1 MNENHAEAKDR
12 WRVANEDWMA
22 DVDVVLEAPNTI
34 LEASRRL
41 LASSAGAVNSI
52 SQNVTVAGLSRDTIY
67 RCIAVRAMESFTTL
81 LVLAES
87 RGHHARLC
95 LRPLIEDHIFLG
107 WLRTLAEPAAEAFLR
122 LRAICDVAHACEVQR
137 DFLPK
142 AYAVLGVDPVPP
154 GAPGLSIDHMDKV
167 RTTAEAELRQIA
179 KRHGWGRRGPTVKA
193 MAEATDRLD
202 EYNFFYLA
210 SSRPVHSNLHEMGR
224 MVWGDARTGLM
235 SISSDPLASRHGHL
249 AITYGCWIYSELMH
263 ELATCFSEIAE
274 VVDSERWS
282 VWLAL
287 VLTGVARN
295 GMLPPLVWE
304 RELEWRSNWPRA
316 PSQSS

>member
-1 MNENHAEAKDR
+1 
-12 WRVANEDWMA
+12 VANKDWMA

-34 LEASRRL
+34 LEASKRL
-41 LASSAGAVNSI
+41 LASSARAVYSI
-52 SQNVTVAGLSRDTIY
+52 SQNATVAGLSRDTIY
-67 RCIAVRAMESFTTL
+67 RCIAVRARESLTTL
-81 LVLAES
+81 LLLAES
-87 RGHHARLC
+87 RGHHARLL
-95 LRPLIEDHIFLG
+95 LRPLVEDRLFLG
-107 WLRTLAEPAAEAFLR
+107 WLRTLEEPTAEAFLR

-137 DFLPK
+137 DFLPN

-154 GAPGLSIDHMDKV
+154 GAPGLSIDHMAKV
-167 RTTAEAELRQIA
+167 RTTAEAEFRELA
-179 KRHGWGRRGPTVKA
+179 KRHGWGRRGPMVKA

-202 EYNFFYLA
+202 EYDFFYLA

-224 MVWGDARTGLM
+224 MVWGDARTGSM
-235 SISSDPLASRHGHL
+235 SISSDPLSSRHGHL
-249 AITYGCWIYSELMH
+249 AITYGCWIYAELMH
-263 ELATCFSEIAE
+263 ELAKCFSEIAE

-304 RELEWRSNWPRA
+304 RELEWRSNSSGG